1 MKGIEMELFPP
12 APHNRAE
19 DERRI
24 TARYK
29 DIGWDFARHG
39 LPLALLAYFL
49 DTKWI
54 CAYGFFIVALGI
66 GALDARLHDFLVRV
80 RRIDQE
86 RRDGISN

>member
-1 MKGIEMELFPP
+1 MELFPP
-12 APHNRAE
+12 APQNRVE

-39 LPLALLAYFL
+39 VPLILLAYFF
-49 DTKWI
+49 DIKWV
-54 CAYGFFIVALGI
+54 CAYGFFIVAFGV
-66 GALDARLHDFLVRV
+66 GALDARLHELLIRM

-86 RRDGISN
+86 RRSENSN